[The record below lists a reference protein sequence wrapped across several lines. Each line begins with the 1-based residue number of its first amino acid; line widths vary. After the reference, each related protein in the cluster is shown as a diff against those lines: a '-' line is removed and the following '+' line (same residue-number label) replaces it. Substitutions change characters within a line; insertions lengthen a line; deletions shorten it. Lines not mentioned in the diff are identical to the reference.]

1 MYSQLESIVISY
13 IKTLNNLINDSNI
26 NMYDTR
32 KIINN
37 SITEL
42 ERLGCK
48 IRYVDNAL
56 TVIEIN
62 ENNHIRSRL

>member
-48 IRYVDNAL
+48 IRYVIMHL
-56 TVIEIN
+56 
-62 ENNHIRSRL
+62 L